1 MQIVLIS
8 RLFFPLIYLSF
19 FMISPLT
26 ASASESAFEQTP
38 EGVIEVK
45 TIPAST
51 VLVKRSQ
58 VPYFESNNLFMP
70 LFWYITTRRIAMT
83 TPVEVGIQPGEM
95 YFYVGSDAAQRSLKS
110 SGSVS
115 VEQLPLRTVASIA
128 YQGAYSERN
137 FQRAKTKL
145 EDWIAQQDEYQACGE
160 ARAIY
165 WDSPSVPD
173 AKKHAEVHISLQSLN

>member
-1 MQIVLIS
+1 MYRFLI
-8 RLFFPLIYLSF
+8 FPLIYLSF
-19 FMISPLT
+19 SMISPLT
-26 ASASESAFEQTP
+26 AFASESAFDQTP
-38 EGVIEVK
+38 DGVIEVK

-51 VLVKRSQ
+51 VLVKRSH

-83 TPVEVGIQPGEM
+83 SPVEVGIQPGEM
-95 YFYVGSDAAQRSLKS
+95 FFYVGSDAAQRSLKS

-115 VEQLPLRTVASIA
+115 VEQLPRRTVASIA
-128 YQGAYSERN
+128 YKGAYSERN
-137 FQRAKTKL
+137 FQRAKAEL
-145 EDWIAQQDEYQACGE
+145 EDWIAQHGEYYASGE

-173 AKKHAEVHISLQSLN
+173 AQKHAEVHISLQSLN